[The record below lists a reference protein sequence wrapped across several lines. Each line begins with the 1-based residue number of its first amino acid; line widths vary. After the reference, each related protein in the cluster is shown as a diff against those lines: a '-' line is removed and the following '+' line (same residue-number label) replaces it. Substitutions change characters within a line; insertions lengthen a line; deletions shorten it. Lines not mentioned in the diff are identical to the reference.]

1 MTKLKLKRN
10 TKESDIQYSILQYL
24 NTLQQSLP
32 IYFFRSNSGAFN
44 IVDKAGNQRFMKTGK
59 KGCPDIILC
68 AFGKF
73 IGIEVKN
80 EKGSLSEYQKQTCL
94 EIDKAGGI
102 YLTVRSVVELIADL
116 NTIKDVYC
124 K

>member
-1 MTKLKLKRN
+1 MTKSKLKVK

-24 NTLQQSLP
+24 NTLQQSIP

-44 IVDKAGNQRFMKTGK
+44 LIDKAGNQRFMKTGK

-80 EKGSLSEYQKQTCL
+80 EKGSLSEFQTQACQ

-102 YLTVRSVVELIADL
+102 YLTVRSVAELIADL
-116 NTIKDVYC
+116 NIIKDIYC